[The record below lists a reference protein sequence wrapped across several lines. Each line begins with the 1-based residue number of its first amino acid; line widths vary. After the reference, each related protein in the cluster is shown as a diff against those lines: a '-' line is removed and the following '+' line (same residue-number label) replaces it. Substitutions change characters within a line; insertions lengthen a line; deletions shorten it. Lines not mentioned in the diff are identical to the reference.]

1 MTSPES
7 DQECERPANFIV
19 RFIDPIVVFLVKTMI
34 LMRQLKARDPRES
47 YTNVLRPDKKERVHI
62 KGWQA
67 VLEWAPEKRVGCF
80 TGVLIGLAIGAAIFW
95 FALK

>member
-7 DQECERPANFIV
+7 DQERERPANVIV
-19 RFIDPIVVFLVKTMI
+19 RFIDPVVVALVKAII
-34 LMRQLKARDPRES
+34 LMRQFKSRDPRES

-62 KGWQA
+62 KGWHA
-67 VLEWAPEKRVGCF
+67 VLRWAPEKRVGCF
-80 TGVLIGLAIGAAIFW
+80 AGVLIGLAIGAAIFW